1 MNKIFYLIAI
11 AIIVISCNS
20 RQEFDEYKTIS
31 NAQWNKNDTVF
42 YNFNNSDTISYKNLF
57 INIRNN
63 GNYKYSNLFLI
74 TEILAPN
81 QFATID
87 TLEYEMA
94 DATGNF
100 LGKGFS
106 DLKENK
112 LFFKENYVFKKAGN
126 YQIKIIHAMRKVNE
140 TEGMDYLEGIESVGL
155 RIEKVIINK

>member
-1 MNKIFYLIAI
+1 MNKIFYFLAI
-11 AIIVISCNS
+11 VLIVIACNS
-20 RQEFDEYKTIS
+20 NQEFDEYKTIS
-31 NAQWNKNDTVF
+31 NADWHNKDTVLF
-42 YNFNNSDTISYKNLF
+42 NFNTSDTISSKNLF

-63 GNYKYSNLFLI
+63 GAYKYSNLFLI

-100 LGKGFS
+100 LGQGFS

-112 LFFKENYVFKKAGN
+112 LFFKENYTFKKAGN

-140 TEGMDYLEGIESVGL
+140 TDGIDFLEGVSSVGF
-155 RIEKVIINK
+155 RVEKVTKDK

>member
-1 MNKIFYLIAI
+1 MNKIFYFIAV
-11 AIIVISCNS
+11 AIILFSCDS
-20 RQEFDEYKTIS
+20 RQEFDEHKTINNS
-31 NAQWNKNDTVF
+31 IWEKNDTVYF
-42 YNFNNSDTISYKNLF
+42 NFNTTDTISHKNLF

-63 GNYKYSNLFLI
+63 GAYKYSNLFLI

-94 DATGNF
+94 AATGNF
-100 LGKGFS
+100 LGQGFS

-140 TEGMDYLEGIESVGL
+140 TEGMDYLEGVSSVGF
-155 RIEKVIINK
+155 RVEKVIINK